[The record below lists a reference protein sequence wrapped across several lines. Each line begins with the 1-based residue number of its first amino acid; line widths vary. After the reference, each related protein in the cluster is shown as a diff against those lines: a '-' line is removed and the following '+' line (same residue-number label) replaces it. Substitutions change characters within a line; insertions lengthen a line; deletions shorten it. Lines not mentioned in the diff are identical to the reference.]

1 VPTFVIPMRK
11 PRNLFLMGRS
21 TSISEILFDLRAK
34 ILAKDLV
41 FT

>member
-1 VPTFVIPMRK
+1 
-11 PRNLFLMGRS
+11 MGRP
-21 TSISEILFDLRAK
+21 TSISETLFDLGAK

>member
-1 VPTFVIPMRK
+1 
-11 PRNLFLMGRS
+11 MGRS